1 MYCTVHIYILY
12 IGLLVKAFKDTLPQ
26 MAALPRLVRLSVEWL
41 PDTVELTHPGSCD
54 ERRLP
59 PGYGVHGGNVDI
71 HVHSPDHGI

>member
-1 MYCTVHIYILY
+1 
-12 IGLLVKAFKDTLPQ
+12 

-41 PDTVELTHPGSCD
+41 PDTVELTHPGSSD

-71 HVHSPDHGI
+71 HVHSPDYGI